1 MGVVSF
7 YGATPNDISKLEIPV
22 RGIWK
27 FVVPFFLPLWS
38 VKTECL
44 PNSNGVPTQFKRST
58 YPFFYEWLP
67 KKTGSQQVEWNGR
80 KSNSANAY
88 VCMYVIY

>member
-1 MGVVSF
+1 MGVASF

-27 FVVPFFLPLWS
+27 FVVPFFLPLRG

-44 PNSNGVPTQFKRST
+44 PNPNGVPTQFKRST

-67 KKTGSQQVEWNGR
+67 KKRGVN
-80 KSNSANAY
+80 KSKGMGVNLISLMS
-88 VCMYVIY
+88 MYIY